1 MRDFDILTCMDQS
14 SSQKDQAYLQHGT
27 DVAEGIAVI
36 AHDDRRFTSS
46 RHSHK
51 QAQLLYA
58 VSGVISL
65 TTDSGT
71 WVVPPSRAVWLPPHL
86 EHVTASHT
94 SVQFRSLLIDV
105 EGKDTLPK
113 ECMVVEVTPLLREL
127 ILRLA
132 GLVDKPDHKKVA
144 EAVIPLLLL
153 ELTFLPAQPLKLPL
167 PKHPVLSAFC
177 EIVLGDLAST
187 TSIEEAAKGLHMSR
201 ATLMRLFQRETGLS
215 FGRWRQQARMLKAL
229 TLLAEG
235 RSVLNVALD
244 CGYESSSAFSAM
256 FRRSLGRPPRDYF
269 QSTTLPNETGQ
280 GIDG

>member
-1 MRDFDILTCMDQS
+1 MDQS
-14 SSQKDQAYLQHGT
+14 SSQKDQAYLRDGT
-27 DVAEGIAVI
+27 DVIEGVAVI
-36 AHDDRRFTSS
+36 AHDDRHFTSA
-46 RHSHK
+46 RHSHR

-65 TTDSGT
+65 TTDNGT
-71 WVVPPSRAVWLPPHL
+71 WVVPPSRAVWLPPNL

-94 SVQFRSLLIDV
+94 SIQFRSLLIDV

-132 GLVDKPDHKKVA
+132 GLVDKPDLREVA
-144 EAVIPLLLL
+144 DAVIRLLLL
-153 ELTFLPAQPLKLPL
+153 ELTFLPAQPLNLPL
-167 PKHPVLSAFC
+167 PKHPALAAFC
-177 EIVLGDLAST
+177 ETMLGDLART
-187 TSIEEAAKGLHMSR
+187 ISIEEAADALHMSR

-235 RSVLNVALD
+235 RSILDTALE
-244 CGYESSSAFSAM
+244 CGYDSPSAFSAM
-256 FRRSLGRPPRDYF
+256 FRRSLGRSPREYF
-269 QSTTLPNETGQ
+269 QSAVPLGEVG
-280 GIDG
+280 